1 MGLLAAKSQ
10 LIVGLPLSDTVIDT
24 IVVVEYK
31 ATASGFDVD
40 PYTHSTGFYEVTG
53 KSPRG
58 NEFSG
63 KSQMLD
69 EIHRQQ
75 EHSLYTLL
83 VHL

>member
-1 MGLLAAKSQ
+1 M
-10 LIVGLPLSDTVIDT
+10 DT

-40 PYTHSTGFYEVTG
+40 PYKTPTGFYEVTG

-58 NEFSG
+58 FEFSG